1 MEAIRDD
8 GVQSLAV
15 LSDTGNVV
23 ISTTLVA
30 GDIKPSG
37 SAGLKMQKLDGSLAA
52 RIHATG
58 TAQFYSN
65 VLADGNLTVAGTLF
79 YKPYVA
85 FKLLANAIAQ
95 STGQVPTAS
104 ITTTRPNGLN
114 GVYQFTFPVHPSGG
128 EYQVIVQP
136 ITGSTGAAYYIT
148 TVNAVSSTVFNVW
161 CRTAANAIMDGNFF
175 AYTVP

>member
-1 MEAIRDD
+1 MQAIKDD
-8 GVQSLAV
+8 GFQSLAV
-15 LSDTGNVV
+15 LSDTGDVV
-23 ISTTLVA
+23 ISGTLQA

-37 SAGLKMQKLDGSLAA
+37 STGLKMLKLDGALAA
-52 RIHATG
+52 KIHATG

-85 FKLLANAIAQ
+85 FKLSANAITQ

-114 GVYQFTFPVHPSGG
+114 GVYQFIFPAHPSGV
-128 EYQVIVQP
+128 EYLVIVQP
-136 ITGSTGAAYYIT
+136 ITGSTGAAYYT
-148 TVNAVSSTVFNVW
+148 NTVNAVSSTVFNVW